1 MKDILKA
8 DIRDRAEIDLEA
20 LFRGPIGFETDKPG
34 RIQLLNSQGP
44 TRDIAS
50 GFSHDQRLI
59 LVQDHADV
67 SIMRRARARVANQ
80 MSAN

>member
-44 TRDIAS
+44 AREIAFRVLGRSKTHIGS
-50 GFSHDQRLI
+50 GSR
-59 LVQDHADV
+59 
-67 SIMRRARARVANQ
+67 
-80 MSAN
+80 